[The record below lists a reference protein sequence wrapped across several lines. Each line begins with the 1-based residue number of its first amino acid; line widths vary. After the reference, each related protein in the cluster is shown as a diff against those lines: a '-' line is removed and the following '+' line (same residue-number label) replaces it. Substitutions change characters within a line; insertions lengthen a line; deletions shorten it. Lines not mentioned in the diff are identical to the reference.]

1 MHISL
6 NGRSPTSRQ
15 RGVSS
20 VEFSIVAILFFML
33 VFGVIELC
41 RIIYMYNTLAEVTR
55 RAASAAANANFRDIA
70 KLDSIR
76 QDAIFLK
83 AAGTLP
89 FGDPVTDQNVRI
101 DYLSLAN
108 SGGTLSMTPFASGAL
123 PACPGQNRQNCLVN
137 QYGANCIRLV
147 RARICATGGAGDECT
162 PVQYQ
167 PLFSLINFSLSLPIS
182 TTIAPAGSLGYAAGD
197 PICN

>member
-1 MHISL
+1 MHITL
-6 NGRSPTSRQ
+6 KRRAPTSRQ

-33 VFGVIELC
+33 VFGIIELC

-55 RAASAAANANFRDIA
+55 RAASAATSANFRDIA

-76 QDAIFLK
+76 QEAIFLK

-101 DYLSLAN
+101 DYLALAN
-108 SGGTLSMTPFASGAL
+108 SGGTITMTPFSTGSL
-123 PACPGQNRQNCLVN
+123 PSCPGQNRQNCLVN

-167 PLFSLINFSLSLPIS
+167 PLLSLISFSLTLPIS
-182 TTIAPAGSLGYAAGD
+182 TTIAPAGSLGYAPGD